1 MALGYYRGVL
11 KAADALEQA
20 DPGCAAF
27 AARVREL
34 AGQFR
39 FDAIAAMLQPA
50 DAAAAD
56 AAAPACPNPA
66 P

>member
-1 MALGYYRGVL
+1 ML
-11 KAADALEQA
+11 KAADALAQA
-20 DPGCAAF
+20 DPGWAAL

-39 FDAIAAMLQPA
+39 FDAIAELIGPDATDA
-50 DAAAAD
+50 DAAAA
-56 AAAPACPNPA
+56 ALPPTPQ